1 MLFVLL
7 LKKSTIKILEIILK
21 IFRLATVL
29 PAVCRLSL
37 ALGALGT
44 TAFVSAQEFPKGQT
58 ITIVVGFVPGGGT
71 DTATRIVAKSL
82 SANLGQPVVVENRAG
97 AGGVIA
103 THAVAN
109 AKPDGTTLLLGT
121 IGPMTVSPHL
131 MKMTIDPLKDL
142 APITMGVNFPN
153 VLVVPQDL
161 KIDSLAE
168 FIAAA
173 KKDPGKLTY
182 ASTGVGSA
190 AHLAGELLAQRAGVE
205 MTHVPYKGGSA
216 AMLDLLSGRITSYY
230 STPSTSIQHVE
241 AKKLKAIAT
250 TGVKRTEFMP
260 EVPTIAE
267 SGFPEFNAT
276 NWYAFVAPGKTP
288 APILDRWNTEIV
300 KVLNDPEVRA
310 QLNKHGLTP
319 DPSTRQE
326 LADFMA
332 KESATWKKV
341 VTERNIKLE

>member
-1 MLFVLL
+1 M
-7 LKKSTIKILEIILK
+7 KAT
-21 IFRLATVL
+21 RLASVL
-29 PAVCRLSL
+29 PAFCYASLS
-37 ALGALGT
+37 LGALS
-44 TAFVSAQEFPKGQT
+44 ACASVLAQEFPKGQT
-58 ITIVVGFVPGGGT
+58 ITIVVGISPGGGT
-71 DTATRIVAKSL
+71 DTVTRIVAKSL

-103 THAVAN
+103 TQSVAT

-121 IGPMTVSPHL
+121 IGPMAVTPHL

-142 APITMGVNFPN
+142 APITMAVNFPN

-161 KIDSLAE
+161 KIDTLAE

-173 KKDPGKLTY
+173 KKDPGKVTY
-182 ASTGVGSA
+182 GSTGVGSA

-216 AMLDLLSGRITSYY
+216 AMIDLLSSRISAYY

-241 AKKLKAIAT
+241 SKKLKALAT

-260 EVPTIAE
+260 EVPTVAE

-276 NWYAFVAPGKTP
+276 NWYVFVAPGKTP

-310 QLNKHGLTP
+310 QLNKLGLTP
-319 DPSTRQE
+319 DPTTRQE

-332 KESATWKKV
+332 KESATWKQV

>member
-1 MLFVLL
+1 M
-7 LKKSTIKILEIILK
+7 KIS
-21 IFRLATVL
+21 RLGSAL
-29 PAVCRLSL
+29 PALCALTL
-37 ALGALGT
+37 ALGALSVS
-44 TAFVSAQEFPKGQT
+44 ASVSAQEFPKGQT

-71 DTATRIVAKSL
+71 DTATRIVAKAL

-103 THAVAN
+103 TQAVAN

-121 IGPMTVSPHL
+121 IGPMTVTPHL

-161 KIDSLAE
+161 KIDTLAE

-216 AMLDLLSGRITSYY
+216 AMIDLLSGRITSYY

-260 EVPTIAE
+260 DVPTIAE

-300 KVLNDPEVRA
+300 RVLNDPEVRA
-310 QLNKHGLTP
+310 QLNKHGLSP
-319 DPSTRQE
+319 DPTTRQE

-341 VTERNIKLE
+341 VIDRNIKLE

>member
-1 MLFVLL
+1 MKKIRFTSMMPAALATALSMSVLL
-7 LKKSTIKILEIILK
+7 
-21 IFRLATVL
+21 A
-29 PAVCRLSL
+29 PA
-37 ALGALGT
+37 AAQ
-44 TAFVSAQEFPKGQT
+44 AQEFPKGQT

-82 SANLGQPVVVENRAG
+82 AANLGQPVVVENRPG

-103 THAVAN
+103 TQAVVN

-131 MKMTIDPLKDL
+131 MKLNFDPLKDL

-153 VLVVPQDL
+153 VLVVPPEL
-161 KIDSLAE
+161 KINTLAE
-168 FIAAA
+168 LVAAA

-190 AHLAGELLAQRAGVE
+190 AHLAGELFAQRAGVE
-205 MTHVPYKGGSA
+205 LIHVPYKGGSA
-216 AMLDLLSGRITSYY
+216 AMLDLLSNRINAYYATPTTSV
-230 STPSTSIQHVE
+230 QHVGTG
-241 AKKLKAIAT
+241 KLKALAT
-250 TGVKRTEFMP
+250 TGLKRTDLMP
-260 EVPTIAE
+260 NVPTMDE
-267 SGFPEFNAT
+267 SGYPGFNAT

-288 APILDRWNTEIV
+288 APILDRWNAEIV

-319 DPSTRQE
+319 DPTTRQE

-341 VTERNIKLE
+341 VEERNIKLQ

>member
-1 MLFVLL
+1 M
-7 LKKSTIKILEIILK
+7 KIS
-21 IFRLATVL
+21 RLASVL
-29 PAVCRLSL
+29 PALCALTL

-44 TAFVSAQEFPKGQT
+44 SASVSAQEFPKGQT

-71 DTATRIVAKSL
+71 DTATRIVAKAL

-103 THAVAN
+103 TQAVAN

-153 VLVVPQDL
+153 VLVVPPEL
-161 KIDSLAE
+161 KVNTLAE
-168 FIAAA
+168 LIAAA
-173 KKDPGKLTY
+173 KKEPGKLTY

-190 AHLAGELLAQRAGVE
+190 AHLAGELFAQRAGVE
-205 MTHVPYKGGSA
+205 MIHVPYKGGSA
-216 AMLDLLSGRITSYY
+216 AMIDLLSGRIDAYY
-230 STPSTSIQHVE
+230 STPTTSIQHVQ
-241 AKKLKAIAT
+241 ANKLKALAT
-250 TGVKRTEFMP
+250 TGLKRTDAMP
-260 EVPTIAE
+260 DVPTMAE
-267 SGFPEFNAT
+267 SGFPGFNAT

-310 QLNKHGLTP
+310 QLNKHGLIP
-319 DPSTRQE
+319 DPTTRQE

-341 VTERNIKLE
+341 VIDRNIKLE